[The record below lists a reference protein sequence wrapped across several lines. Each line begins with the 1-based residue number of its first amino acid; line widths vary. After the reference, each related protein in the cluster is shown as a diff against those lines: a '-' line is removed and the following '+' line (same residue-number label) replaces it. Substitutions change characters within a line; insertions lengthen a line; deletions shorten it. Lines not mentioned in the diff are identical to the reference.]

1 LKFEKRSQFFGGGD
15 DESLSI
21 VAMCVSH
28 EDRSP
33 FAIHG
38 CDTAQTPTAF
48 LEIVSDD
55 LGGFLF

>member
-33 FAIHG
+33 VGIDS
-38 CDTAQTPTAF
+38 CDTAPTPTGVA
-48 LEIVSDD
+48 EIVSDD